1 MDEYKITFFYNPDT
15 GKIPVREYLDGIAQK
30 ERAKILKYIEFLREH
45 KGVLDE
51 PYAKHIRDKI
61 RELRVDF
68 GGNRHRV
75 FFFTF
80 VGKNII
86 LLHAFLKKTT
96 ATPESEIGKALN
108 NYHQIINNPKL
119 YEN

>member
-1 MDEYKITFFYNPDT
+1 MGEYKVIFFFDPAT
-15 GKIPVREYLDGIAQK
+15 GKIPVREYLDGITPK

-45 KGVLDE
+45 QGVLDE
-51 PYAKHIRDKI
+51 PYTKHIRGKT

-68 GGNRHRV
+68 GRNRHRI

-86 LLHAFLKKTT
+86 LLHAFLKKT
-96 ATPESEIGKALN
+96 AQTPEGEITRALN
-108 NYHQIINNPKL
+108 NYNKVIINPKL
-119 YEN
+119 YEY